1 MNRKRAE
8 NASKE
13 TKNLTN
19 ETNEV
24 NEFIQ
29 QIEMSFDDGQI
40 YEQVIQMCDQGQS
53 KFPKQITTFCYYKA
67 MSFDQLNKTDEA
79 EALMKSILDKDPK
92 HTGAKSWFVSK
103 DFEKRFDPKKTR
115 LDSDL
120 LNRLKAYAN
129 EIAANQSLISLI
141 KGLNESLAPFLSV
154 TKSTLDYSSFKAS
167 LGDINESTIE
177 TFRDL
182 EKRVKEFRQDNFE
195 DYTKF
200 RSLFF
205 FLSRLDNVNKY
216 ANDLKEITST
226 VGVNYDNLEYFYK
239 IFDKTEDQDDDDE
252 EEEEEEN
259 EKKHENVEMPTDFP
273 AFERPPFDKTSKPLA
288 QILDSLCL
296 DIRDENK
303 ESIMTQEQIN
313 RYIHLEEQNIFD
325 AISTYKQKFA
335 SNAKLIN
342 LLEAFEKV
350 KRYSQDWE
358 NKTAADIR
366 NWADNCRGSLSNN
379 FEAIAVMDRA
389 NSLLTGG
396 HYLRHP
402 QIISLLIFL
411 ETNSDEGK
419 LLQISTGEGKTLI
432 VSLFVAIQI
441 LKGETVDVITSN
453 SLLAQEGVK
462 ERRKFFNLL
471 NISVSCN
478 NADKRD
484 EGFDKNPYIA
494 DVLYGCISN
503 FQFDYLRD
511 SFECKG
517 NRAKRKFGT
526 VMIDEVDSM
535 LIDNGGH
542 IAKLSGKSNRICVF
556 FILWFQRSVAWNGQS
571 QIYLHQNMD

>member
-1 MNRKRAE
+1 MKRGEAAKARE
-8 NASKE
+8 KTQNLTKE
-13 TKNLTN
+13 TT
-19 ETNEV
+19 EV
-24 NEFIQ
+24 NEFVQ
-29 QIEMSFDDGQI
+29 EIEKFFDSGEM
-40 YEQVIQMCDQGQS
+40 YEQVVQMCDQGES
-53 KFPKQITTFCYYKA
+53 KFPNQATTFWYYKA
-67 MSFDQLNKTDEA
+67 MCFDQLKKDDEA
-79 EALMKSILDKDPK
+79 QALMKSILGKDPK
-92 HTGAKSWFVSK
+92 HTGARSWFVTK
-103 DFEKRFDPKKTR
+103 DFEKKFDSKKTR

-129 EIAANQSLISLI
+129 EIASNQDLVSLI
-141 KGLNESLAPFLSV
+141 KTLNESLQPFLSV
-154 TKSTLDYSSFKAS
+154 TKSALDYQKNMKEAKEKDDNSKIDYSSFKAS
-167 LGDINESTIE
+167 LGDLNESSIE
-177 TFRDL
+177 RFREL
-182 EKRVKEFRQDNFE
+182 EKRVKELRQDNLE

-200 RSLFF
+200 RLLFF
-205 FLSRLDNVNKY
+205 FLSRLDNVTKY

-226 VGVNYDNLEYFYK
+226 VGVNYENLEYFYK
-239 IFDKTEDQDDDDE
+239 IFDKIEDQDDDDDDN
-252 EEEEEEN
+252 EN
-259 EKKHENVEMPTDFP
+259 EEKEEDKKKKHENVEMPTDFP
-273 AFERPPFDKTSKPLA
+273 AFKQPPFDKTSKPLG
-288 QILDSLCL
+288 QILDELCL
-296 DIRDENK
+296 DIKDENK
-303 ESIMTQEQIN
+303 KATVTHEETESYVN
-313 RYIHLEEQNIFD
+313 LEAKGIFN

-350 KRYSQDWE
+350 KRYSQEWND
-358 NKTAADIR
+358 KSAGDIR
-366 NWADNCRGSLSNN
+366 NWANSCRGSLNNN
-379 FEAIAVMDRA
+379 FEAIAVLDRA

-402 QIISLLIFL
+402 QIISLLIFF
-411 ETNSDEGK
+411 ETIGDEGK

-453 SLLAQEGVK
+453 SVLAEEGVK
-462 ERRKFFNLL
+462 ERTKFFNLL

-484 EGFDKNPYIA
+484 DEFTMNPYIA
-494 DVLYGCISN
+494 DVVYGCISN

-542 IAKLSGKSNRICVF
+542 IAKLSGN
-556 FILWFQRSVAWNGQS
+556 
-571 QIYLHQNMD
+571 